1 MLEFL
6 KVQTNTLKI
15 IIILI
20 LCIFNFMCI
29 YVSNKLYLAFL
40 LTPQPQFMPIFC
52 VHPRPFLNFPH
63 LFCLTPS
70 STHYSFFKQ
79 HALFTRSPANK
90 SSFSDRFSVFTEAS
104 RSRVQIELKS
114 EE

>member
-1 MLEFL
+1 
-6 KVQTNTLKI
+6 
-15 IIILI
+15 
-20 LCIFNFMCI
+20 MCI
-29 YVSNKLYLAFL
+29 YVSNNIIFGF
-40 LTPQPQFMPIFC
+40 PSHSEPQFMPIFC

-63 LFCLTPS
+63 LFCLTPL